1 MGTGDR
7 LLGGNP
13 AMDSHPIQGGV
24 EILLGLLLAL
34 ETGNKLRLCG
44 PLARV
49 RLYLLMLICYVL
61 LLDLA

>member
-1 MGTGDR
+1 MGTGDI

-49 RLYLLMLICYVL
+49 RLYL
-61 LLDLA
+61 